1 MMPTLG
7 NFDTHV
13 QRVGGVPEGCTAHT
27 LADHTYLTKKDLGNP
42 NHCRF
47 FFKREL
53 SLIKFTYKRF
63 TPVV

>member
-42 NHCRF
+42 KTFYTCSLVLLLVLL
-47 FFKREL
+47 KRE
-53 SLIKFTYKRF
+53 T
-63 TPVV
+63 TEADP